1 MSNFEARIGKNI
13 QQYSDGQFKVA
24 TYIARTQLSIVPIG
38 EAQVKI
44 LEGRDATYYEH
55 IVPKKPNRYI
65 HEDFPVMTEGNLARV
80 AVRAGSTDLGY
91 GVFGVYKEEGRRVGE
106 LAMVR
111 VAPGVKGLGI
121 GSAIVNYGISQ
132 ILDRGVDALRM
143 EVADRSGKIDS
154 IAGRLGFKM
163 LRSTPGIKGNSIVE
177 RPVSEAERAA
187 LQEKTQISAILRLQ
201 QASEQPNLW
210 DKVSAIDKDNPLKMD
225 VVGSIE
231 GRVRESNYKRAGVG
245 FDIVYFGHLGASLR
259 IALVGTSDNNQA
271 IEAAVK
277 GITPDHAR
285 SILRSRVNGF
295 SVVESD
301 FGLGEGYGGSV
312 FRGQVANVKTALE
325 DLVPLTKLS
334 VDLIHQVAA
343 EKYVGG

>member
-163 LRSTPGIKGNSIVE
+163 LR
-177 RPVSEAERAA
+177 
-187 LQEKTQISAILRLQ
+187 
-201 QASEQPNLW
+201 
-210 DKVSAIDKDNPLKMD
+210 
-225 VVGSIE
+225 
-231 GRVRESNYKRAGVG
+231 
-245 FDIVYFGHLGASLR
+245 
-259 IALVGTSDNNQA
+259 
-271 IEAAVK
+271 
-277 GITPDHAR
+277 
-285 SILRSRVNGF
+285 
-295 SVVESD
+295 
-301 FGLGEGYGGSV
+301 
-312 FRGQVANVKTALE
+312 
-325 DLVPLTKLS
+325 
-334 VDLIHQVAA
+334 
-343 EKYVGG
+343 